1 MSGHSNHWATIERHP
16 PGRSKDGE
24 ASATERIQP
33 AKRWHLLSEEGGG
46 GEGCLVVSKRV
57 DGQAAYVLHLHPYS
71 ETSLVVDVFTRDH
84 GRVPL
89 LARGAR
95 RPRSAMRGTLMS
107 FQPLELGWFG
117 GGEVKTLANVEWLGG
132 MPLLGGRC
140 LLLGY
145 YLNEL
150 LLKMLPREDPHG
162 ALFDAYAAALRA
174 LAAGAADA
182 PELRRFEKTLL
193 KELGYGLTLDVEM
206 ETGLPVL
213 AEREYTY
220 LIERGPVA
228 RVPGEQRTGSGDT
241 TPIAVPGLRGKTLLD
256 MAADDYADPR
266 TRIESRQLMRQ
277 LIAHHMGGKPL
288 QSRRVFIELQ
298 EL

>member
-1 MSGHSNHWATIERHP
+1 MS
-16 PGRSKDGE
+16 
-24 ASATERIQP
+24 
-33 AKRWHLLSEEGGG
+33 
-46 GEGCLVVSKRV
+46 SKRV
-57 DGQAAYVLHLHPYS
+57 DGQSAYVLHLHPYS

-95 RPRSAMRGTLMS
+95 RPRSAMRGLLMS

-117 GGEVKTLANVEWLGG
+117 GGEVKTLAKAEWLGG

-150 LLKMLPREDPHG
+150 LLKMLPREDAHG
-162 ALFDAYAAALRA
+162 ALFEAYAAALRA
-174 LAAGAADA
+174 LAAGSDDA

-193 KELGYGLTLDVEM
+193 KELGYGLTLDIDMATGRPVEP
-206 ETGLPVL
+206 GV
-213 AEREYTY
+213 EYSY
-220 LIERGPVA
+220 HIERGPV
-228 RVPGEQRTGSGDT
+228 RRTTADEA
-241 TPIAVPGLRGKTLLD
+241 PISGKTLLD
-256 MAADDYADPR
+256 MAADDYSDPR
-266 TRIESRQLMRQ
+266 TRLESRRLMRT
-277 LIAHHMGGKPL
+277 LIAHHLGGKPL

>member
-1 MSGHSNHWATIERHP
+1 M
-16 PGRSKDGE
+16 
-24 ASATERIQP
+24 
-33 AKRWHLLSEEGGG
+33 
-46 GEGCLVVSKRV
+46 SKRV
-57 DGQAAYVLHLHPYS
+57 DGQSAYVLHLHPYS

-95 RPRSAMRGTLMS
+95 RPRSAMRGMLMS

-117 GGEVKTLANVEWLGG
+117 GGEVKTLAKAEWLGG

-150 LLKMLPREDPHG
+150 LLKMLPREDAHG

-174 LAAGAADA
+174 LAGGGADA

-193 KELGYGLTLDVEM
+193 KELGYGLTLDVDM
-206 ETGLPVL
+206 DTGQPVV
-213 AEREYTY
+213 AEGEYTY

-228 RVPGEQRTGSGDT
+228 RVGAGETA
-241 TPIAVPGLRGKTLLD
+241 ILRGKTLLD
-256 MAADDYADPR
+256 MVADDYSDPR
-266 TRIESRQLMRQ
+266 TRVESKQLMRQ

-288 QSRRVFIELQ
+288 QSRRVFMELQ

>member
-1 MSGHSNHWATIERHP
+1 VSG
-16 PGRSKDGE
+16 
-24 ASATERIQP
+24 
-33 AKRWHLLSEEGGG
+33 
-46 GEGCLVVSKRV
+46 KRV

-95 RPRSAMRGTLMS
+95 RPRSAMRGLLMS

-117 GGEVKTLANVEWLGG
+117 GGEVKTLAKAEWLGG

-150 LLKMLPREDPHG
+150 LLKMLPREDAHV
-162 ALFDAYAAALRA
+162 ALFEAYAAALRA
-174 LAAGAADA
+174 LAAGSDDA

-193 KELGYGLTLDVEM
+193 KELGYGLTLDIDMATGRPVEP
-206 ETGLPVL
+206 GV
-213 AEREYTY
+213 EYSY
-220 LIERGPVA
+220 LVERGPV
-228 RVPGEQRTGSGDT
+228 RRTATDEA
-241 TPIAVPGLRGKTLLD
+241 PISGKTLLD
-256 MAADDYADPR
+256 MAADDYSDPR
-266 TRIESRQLMRQ
+266 TRLESRRLMRT
-277 LIAHHMGGKPL
+277 LIAHHLGGKSL

-298 EL
+298 EM

>member
-1 MSGHSNHWATIERHP
+1 M
-16 PGRSKDGE
+16 
-24 ASATERIQP
+24 
-33 AKRWHLLSEEGGG
+33 
-46 GEGCLVVSKRV
+46 SKRV
-57 DGQAAYVLHLHPYS
+57 DGQAAYVLHLHPFS
-71 ETSLVVDVFTRDH
+71 ETSLVVDVFSRDH

-95 RPRSAMRGTLMS
+95 RPRSAMRGMLMS

-117 GGEVKTLANVEWLGG
+117 GGEVKTLAKVEWLGG

-150 LLKMLPREDPHG
+150 LLKMLPREDAH
-162 ALFDAYAAALRA
+162 ANLFDAYAAALQA
-174 LAAGAADA
+174 LAAGSDDA

-193 KELGYGLTLDVEM
+193 RELGYGLTLETDVE
-206 ETGLPVL
+206 TGQPVV
-213 AEREYTY
+213 ADRQYAF

-228 RVPGEQRTGSGDT
+228 TRVGAGDTASGDEN
-241 TPIAVPGLRGKTLLD
+241 PALSGKTLLD
-256 MAADDYADPR
+256 MAADDYSDPR
-266 TRIESRQLMRQ
+266 TRLESRRLMRQ
-277 LIAHHMGGKPL
+277 LISHHLGGKSL